1 MPERNGPDRRSFLA
15 GLLTLAVAGDAAAQT
30 PESLAVTP
38 IRPDAQSEEAALMRQ
53 KIERAGYTDVGPLAR
68 DSTGTWRGRAK
79 KGDEPVE
86 VVADKGGR
94 IKAEQR

>member
-1 MPERNGPDRRSFLA
+1 MPEWRGPDRRRFLA
-15 GLLTLAVAGDAAAQT
+15 GLSTLAVAGDAAAQT

-53 KIERAGYTDVGPLAR
+53 KIERAGYTDVETLAR

-79 KGDEPVE
+79 RGDRPVE
-86 VVADKGGR
+86 VVVDKGGR
-94 IKAEQR
+94 IKTAKY

>member
-1 MPERNGPDRRSFLA
+1 MRDRRAFIA
-15 GLLTLAVAGDAAAQT
+15 GLLAIVAVGDAVAQT

-38 IRPDAQSEEAALMRQ
+38 IHPDTQSEEAALMRQ

-79 KGDEPVE
+79 RGDRLVE
-86 VVADKGGR
+86 VVVDKGGR